1 MSSNEYLSK
10 DGEAVLAL
18 CSSLGL
24 TEPGNRD
31 ETEPFKLSEWNQLSR
46 QIEKSALKRPSGL
59 AGRTASE
66 LTAQLGISSEEAERI
81 VRLLERSGGLSLV
94 LERLA
99 SQGVWAVTRVDEA
112 YPAKLRDTLKE
123 KAPSVLF
130 GSGDV
135 RLLQR
140 PGLAVVGSRNI
151 DAAGTQYATEIGRKA
166 VDAGLAVV
174 SGGARGTDRIAMNAA
189 LEADGFA
196 VGALADSLE
205 ATLRKPDVGALLL
218 EGRLALVTPYAPS
231 AGFSVGAA
239 MGRNKV
245 IYGLSDFAVIVS
257 SDFQTGGTWSGA
269 IEALKADW
277 CPVFARDGKKV
288 PVGNRELIKLGATG
302 LPENEIGALGNLR
315 DWMQQHAKAK
325 IVEQDLF

>member
-1 MSSNEYLSK
+1 MSLNDYLSK

-24 TEPGNRD
+24 AEPGNRD
-31 ETEPFKLSEWNQLSR
+31 ETEPFKLSEWNQLSL
-46 QIEKSALKRPSGL
+46 QIEKSALKRPSAL
-59 AGRTASE
+59 PGRTASE
-66 LTAQLGISSEEAERI
+66 LAAQLGIGSEEAERI
-81 VRLLERSGGLSLV
+81 VRLLEHSGGLAV
-94 LERLA
+94 ELERLA
-99 SQGVWAVTRVDEA
+99 YQAVWAVTRVDEA

-151 DAAGTQYATEIGRKA
+151 DAAGTQYASEISRKA

-205 ATLRKPDVGALLL
+205 ATIRKPDVGALLL
-218 EGRLALVTPYAPS
+218 EGRLVLVTPYAPS

-257 SDFQTGGTWSGA
+257 SDFRTGGTWSGA

-288 PVGNRELIKLGATG
+288 PIGNRELIKLGATG
-302 LPENEIGALGNLR
+302 LPENEIGALENLR
-315 DWMQQHAKAK
+315 NWMQQHTRAK